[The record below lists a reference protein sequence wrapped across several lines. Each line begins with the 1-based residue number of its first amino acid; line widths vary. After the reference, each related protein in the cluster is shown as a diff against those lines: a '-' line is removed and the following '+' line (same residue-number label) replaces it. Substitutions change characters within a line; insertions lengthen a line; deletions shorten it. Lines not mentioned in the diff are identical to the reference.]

1 LVDKPEDLDHHRGM
15 AAQKATLLRRSK
27 GAVRA
32 NQQALKTRQ
41 EELEHFM
48 LAKPAKTWSEAAE
61 RAAYLLRLF
70 ADSPTAEDPRRQKL
84 IHSVLADFDRLVGA
98 DASAD

>member
-1 LVDKPEDLDHHRGM
+1 MAEKPDDLDLHRGM
-15 AAQKATLLRRSK
+15 AAQKATLLRRSE

-32 NQQALKTRQ
+32 DQMALKTRQ

-48 LAKPAKTWSEAAE
+48 LAEPAKNWSDAAE
-61 RAAYLLRLF
+61 RAAYLLNLF

-84 IHSVLADFDRLVGA
+84 IHSVLADFDRLLGA
-98 DASAD
+98 ES

>member
-1 LVDKPEDLDHHRGM
+1 MVEKTDDLDLHRGM
-15 AAQKATLLRRSK
+15 AAQKATLLRRSE

-32 NQQALKTRQ
+32 DQRALKTRQ

-48 LAKPAKTWSEAAE
+48 LAAPAKTWSEAAE
-61 RAAYLLRLF
+61 RAAYLLKLF

-84 IHSVLADFDRLVGA
+84 IHSVLADFDRLV
-98 DASAD
+98 ASDIT

>member
-1 LVDKPEDLDHHRGM
+1 MVEKTDDLDLRRGM
-15 AAQKATLLRRSK
+15 AAQKATLLRRSE

-32 NQQALKTRQ
+32 DQRALKTRQ

-48 LAKPAKTWSEAAE
+48 LAAPAKTWSEAAE
-61 RAAYLLRLF
+61 RAAYLLKLF

-84 IHSVLADFDRLVGA
+84 IHSVLADLDRL
-98 DASAD
+98 ASAGT

>member
-1 LVDKPEDLDHHRGM
+1 MVEKTDDLDLHRGM
-15 AAQKATLLRRSK
+15 AAQKATLLRRSE

-32 NQQALKTRQ
+32 DQRALRARQ

-48 LAKPAKTWSEAAE
+48 LSAPAENWPQAAE
-61 RAAYLLRLF
+61 RAAYLLKLF

-84 IHSVLADFDRLVGA
+84 IHSVLADFERLAANPG
-98 DASAD
+98 

>member
-41 EELEHFM
+41 DELEHFM

>member
-1 LVDKPEDLDHHRGM
+1 MVEKTDDLDLHRGM
-15 AAQKATLLRRSK
+15 AAQKATLLRRSE

-32 NQQALKTRQ
+32 DQRALKTRQ

-48 LAKPAKTWSEAAE
+48 LAAPAKTWSEAAE
-61 RAAYLLRLF
+61 RAAYLLKLF

-84 IHSVLADFDRLVGA
+84 IHSVLADFDRL
-98 DASAD
+98 ASPGT

>member
-41 EELEHFM
+41 DELEHFM

-84 IHSVLADFDRLVGA
+84 IRSVLADFDRLVGA